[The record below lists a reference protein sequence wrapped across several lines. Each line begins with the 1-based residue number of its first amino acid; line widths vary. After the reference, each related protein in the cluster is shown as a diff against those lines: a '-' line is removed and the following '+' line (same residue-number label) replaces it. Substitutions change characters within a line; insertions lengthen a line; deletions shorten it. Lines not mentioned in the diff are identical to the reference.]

1 MHDVMRVRR
10 RLDEIFDASG
20 PIDWDDPHTARKVA
34 DDVFDQVA
42 ATPDLLVGLVEEI
55 GLAGGA
61 AEAGESYPRMD
72 KLVLWHSADRAVRL
86 RLHVFFPGYADRT
99 HNHRWSFVSR
109 IVSGGYIHS
118 LYGSETDIM
127 REIEGGREP
136 RVVYAGRVQA
146 TSEYFLHHS
155 MVHSL
160 RADDVAVSLVLRGPS
175 VKDEY
180 FTLEDGD
187 GSVDLSERLLWSAG
201 AARESSDERA
211 SKEMSE
217 DGLARVV
224 SVLKQLV

>member
-1 MHDVMRVRR
+1 MQDVMQVRGR
-10 RLDEIFDASG
+10 IDEIFAASG
-20 PIDWDDPHTARKVA
+20 PIDWDDPHAARKVA
-34 DDVFDQVA
+34 ADIFDQVA
-42 ATPDLLVGLVEEI
+42 SRPEVLVALVEEV
-55 GLAGGA
+55 GRTGAA

-72 KLVLWHSADRAVRL
+72 KLVLWQSADRAVRL

-109 IVSGGYIHS
+109 IVSGGYVHS
-118 LYGSETDIM
+118 LYGSESDVM
-127 REIEGGREP
+127 REIEGGRVP
-136 RVVYAGRVQA
+136 PVVYAGRVQA
-146 TSEYFLHHS
+146 SSEYFLHHS

-160 RADDVAVSLVLRGPS
+160 RAEEVAVSLVLRGPS

-187 GSVDLSERLLWSAG
+187 GSAGLSERLLWSAG

-217 DGLARVV
+217 EGVARVV
-224 SVLKQLV
+224 GVLKQLA

>member
-1 MHDVMRVRR
+1 MHDVMRVRG

-20 PIDWDDPHTARKVA
+20 PIDWDDPHAAGKVA

-55 GLAGGA
+55 GLAGGT

-109 IVSGGYIHS
+109 IVSGGYVHS
-118 LYGSETDIM
+118 LYGSEADVM
-127 REIEGGREP
+127 REIEGGRVP

-146 TSEYFLHHS
+146 SSEYFLHHS

-160 RADDVAVSLVLRGPS
+160 RADEVAVSLVLRGPS

-180 FTLEDGD
+180 FTLADGD
-187 GSVDLSERLLWSAG
+187 GSAGLSERLLWSAG

-217 DGLARVV
+217 DGVARVV
-224 SVLKQLV
+224 DVLKQLV